1 MSNFQGWLLKFGE
14 EILPNKFL
22 AYDDY
27 TATPNQ
33 RTEVDA
39 WRDCNNLLHRDT
51 SPNFKTKIEFNTRPV
66 YLDEKIQ
73 MQAVFQSGLI
83 DETQRKY
90 RVTYW
95 NDETNSYVIGE
106 FYMPDVD
113 FKVINVDED
122 TNNILYNK
130 MRFALIE
137 Y

>member
-1 MSNFQGWLLKFGE
+1 MSNFQGWLLKFGD

-22 AYDDY
+22 SYDDY

-83 DETQRKY
+83 NETQRKY
-90 RVTYW
+90 QVTYW
-95 NDETNSYVIGE
+95 NDETNSYAIGE